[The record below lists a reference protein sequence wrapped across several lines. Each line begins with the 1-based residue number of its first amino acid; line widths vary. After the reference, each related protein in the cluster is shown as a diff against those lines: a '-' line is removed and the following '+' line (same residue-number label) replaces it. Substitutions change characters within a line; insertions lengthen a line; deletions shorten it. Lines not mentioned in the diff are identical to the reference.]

1 MNKFT
6 LRSIGAL
13 ILSFLLIFSV
23 ACTSGEKHTK
33 SVAKED
39 KTVELT
45 ISAASLQDA
54 LKEIENNIKKK
65 SQISNFLTSVL
76 LEHFNNKLNK
86 VHLLIYSSLQRE
98 DKFQT
103 LVKKDSLVKRREK
116 SS

>member
-33 SVAKED
+33 SAAKED

-45 ISAASLQDA
+45 ISACRKLTRC
-54 LKEIENNIKKK
+54 IKRNRKT
-65 SQISNFLTSVL
+65 I
-76 LEHFNNKLNK
+76 
-86 VHLLIYSSLQRE
+86 
-98 DKFQT
+98 
-103 LVKKDSLVKRREK
+103 
-116 SS
+116 

>member
-13 ILSFLLIFSV
+13 ILSFLLIFSA

-45 ISAASLQDA
+45 ISGAASLQDA
-54 LKEIENNIKKK
+54 LKEIEKQYKEK
-65 SQISNFLTSVL
+65 SQISNFLLTSVL

-103 LVKKDSLVKRREK
+103 LVKRIH
-116 SS
+116 